1 MPELKSGGEA
11 TAESAEAADNGGG
24 GGKTATT
31 TTKPKTSSKT
41 PKSEGTPAAAPP
53 PTTAYY
59 DQIRRELREMISR
72 KKSIDRSLSSI
83 EDQIYKFEGSYLI
96 ETRENG
102 NIVKGFDGYLKGQYA
117 RGTGRRN
124 DLNMDADRIF
134 TQSSGTYMKLLDQ
147 RDRENDSEGD
157 DRSGGQK
164 KKKKRKVDDSDSSED
179 AGAAS
184 AGPKRVRISFK
195 SNDE

>member
-1 MPELKSGGEA
+1 MPEQKSGGEA
-11 TAESAEAADNGGG
+11 TADSAEAADGGTI
-24 GGKTATT
+24 TATT
-31 TTKPKTSSKT
+31 TTPKTSSKT
-41 PKSEGTPAAAPP
+41 SKAEAPPAAAPP
-53 PTTAYY
+53 PTIAYY

-83 EDQIYKFEGSYLI
+83 EDQIYKFEGSYLL

-164 KKKKRKVDDSDSSED
+164 KKKKRKADDSDSSED